1 MQKNNSFY
9 LLVLLSLLFGFLVLL
24 GCFTLYT
31 QEGFE
36 EGKDSSKPL
45 KKEKDENNL
54 DEKNEKKIPEEKPDK
69 EFKKPKNSVKKIK
82 VKTLPF

>member
-9 LLVLLSLLFGFLVLL
+9 LLVLLSLLFGFLVLH

-36 EGKDSSKPL
+36 DKKNTNESV
-45 KKEKDENNL
+45 KKEKQENNL
-54 DEKNEKKIPEEKPDK
+54 DKISKKTKNQP
-69 EFKKPKNSVKKIK
+69 KKIK

>member
-9 LLVLLSLLFGFLVLL
+9 LLVLLSLLFGFLVLH
-24 GCFTLYT
+24 GCFTLCT

-36 EGKDSSKPL
+36 DKEKKSESV
-45 KKEKDENNL
+45 KKEKQENNL
-54 DEKNEKKIPEEKPDK
+54 DKINKKTKNQP
-69 EFKKPKNSVKKIK
+69 KKIK

>member
-9 LLVLLSLLFGFLVLL
+9 LLVLLSLLFGFLVLH

-36 EGKDSSKPL
+36 DKKKTSESV
-45 KKEKDENNL
+45 KKEKQENNL
-54 DEKNEKKIPEEKPDK
+54 DKINKKAKNQP
-69 EFKKPKNSVKKIK
+69 KKIK